1 MKNKCRL
8 AAIKKIFPGCHAE
21 ISKNVAASRQYCVK
35 KKTRVEGPY
44 YFGEIGVK
52 GKVRMGII

>member
-21 ISKNVAASRQYCVK
+21 ISKNVAASR
-35 KKTRVEGPY
+35 
-44 YFGEIGVK
+44 
-52 GKVRMGII
+52 